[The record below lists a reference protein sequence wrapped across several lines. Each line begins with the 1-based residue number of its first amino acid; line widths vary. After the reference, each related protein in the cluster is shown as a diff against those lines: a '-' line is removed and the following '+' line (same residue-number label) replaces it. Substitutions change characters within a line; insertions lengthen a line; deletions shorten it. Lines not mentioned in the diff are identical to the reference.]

1 MPDRLL
7 AYTDRLSVEPGE
19 LVEVKVSAPRKGSY
33 RASLVRVICGDESPD
48 GPGYKVEPVVG
59 VTATEH
65 PARYQAL
72 RCGSYV
78 EMEDRNS
85 FALPSFSPYAL
96 TKYVLSFK
104 PRI

>member
-48 GPGYKVEPVVG
+48 GPGYKVEPVAG

-78 EMEDRNS
+78 ETN
-85 FALPSFSPYAL
+85 
-96 TKYVLSFK
+96 
-104 PRI
+104 